1 MLIYVHRTKIPSARL
16 TVDYDK
22 RWDMWDKAYGMF
34 FLLALCHHNSFPPF
48 LSPLISPLHSPR
60 LAYSPLFRDEGSESH
75 SPWREYYFADVP

>member
-1 MLIYVHRTKIPSARL
+1 MLIYVHRTKMPSARL

-48 LSPLISPLHSPR
+48 LSHHWHLLSTHH
-60 LAYSPLFRDEGSESH
+60 A
-75 SPWREYYFADVP
+75 